1 MKRIFVLI
9 SCLMAVLTCCN
20 VPKSSEGEMSFDEVI
35 RTRRSVRSYDASR
48 SISQESV
55 RTLIETALQAP
66 SWANTESSR
75 YYVVMQ
81 DAEKLEALKK
91 LTLGNYD
98 RISGAPVLIV
108 STYVKGLAGHHQGKA
123 VDDIADGWGA
133 YDNGLSNAY
142 FILKARQ
149 MGFDTLIMGMRDS
162 DGIRALLN
170 IPEDEI
176 LMAAISL
183 GYRDGEP
190 RNPARKQ
197 VDEVSKFF

>member
-1 MKRIFVLI
+1 
-9 SCLMAVLTCCN
+9 MAVLTCCN

-176 LMAAISL
+176 LMAASSL

>member
-1 MKRIFVLI
+1 
-9 SCLMAVLTCCN
+9 MAVLSCCN
-20 VPKSSEGEMSFDEVI
+20 APKCGEGEMSFDEVI

-91 LTLGNYD
+91 LTLGNYE
-98 RISGAPVLIV
+98 RIVGAPVLIV
-108 STYVKGLAGHHQGKA
+108 STYVKGLAGHRQGVPIDA
-123 VDDIADGWGA
+123 IADGWGA

-162 DGIRALLN
+162 AGIRALLN
-170 IPEDEI
+170 IPEEEV
-176 LMAAISL
+176 LMAVISL

-190 RNPARKQ
+190 RYPARKQ